1 MAQAPSHLTFTC
13 LNPECQKKIRINIPA
28 KSGVYS
34 ITCPHC
40 GTVKKLKLKGLDV
53 LGQPQEQ
60 AQGPAPDNSQKPPVS
75 LNQDFFTG
83 TSYEVICPHCSKVKI
98 PIRSEKAGQGVI
110 KCPHC
115 KGRTVLKIKNKPVDN
130 APGDDNVPNVD
141 GAPGNA
147 AKPPVDLGDDFYIKQ
162 SYTVKCPHCGES
174 EFTISPDAPGVG
186 VAACPKC
193 KGRVQFTARKPT
205 ETIVKSELIQRF
217 RGKLILLRRGWM
229 NKDYKLKEGRNL
241 VGRYDES
248 RVSDI
253 AIKGDPS
260 MSRQSVE
267 IYVDHQDKGY
277 SFKLT
282 VKNAANPV
290 LHNNKELA
298 VGDSISLNFGDSLI
312 LGKTKFR
319 FDKDS

>member
-1 MAQAPSHLTFTC
+1 MAQAPSHLTFNC
-13 LNPECQKKIRINIPA
+13 LNTECQKKIKINIPA
-28 KSGVYS
+28 KSGGYS

-115 KGRTVLKIKNKPVDN
+115 KGRTVLKIKDKPADN
-130 APGDDNVPNVD
+130 AAGGDNVSNV
-141 GAPGNA
+141 GATPGNA

-162 SYTVKCPHCGES
+162 SYTS
-174 EFTISPDAPGVG
+174 
-186 VAACPKC
+186 CPKC

-282 VKNAANPV
+282 VRNAANPV